1 MNRWV
6 VVAGLVSSTS
16 VLAEPPLA
24 ARAAPASPPGE
35 HLVYVEV
42 LGKGGL
48 YGIGYERTLTSRLSL
63 GIAGSYAVT
72 RDQQVT
78 TVSPY
83 VHGTLLQGSRHALFT
98 EVGASFV
105 HSRIPS
111 PVDDWDGMTDSGG
124 GGFVSLGW
132 ERATRHLVMRTS
144 ASVVAGEG
152 GMAPWFGFAIGVRP

>member
-1 MNRWV
+1 MKWWV
-6 VVAGLVSSTS
+6 VVASLVSSTP
-16 VLAEPPLA
+16 VMADPQVA
-24 ARAAPASPPGE
+24 AHATREAPTSE

-42 LGKGGL
+42 LGKAGL

-63 GIAGSYAVT
+63 GIAASYAVT
-72 RDQQVT
+72 RDQQVAT
-78 TVSPY
+78 ASPY
-83 VHGTLLQGSRHALFT
+83 VHGTLVRGSRHALFT
-98 EVGASFV
+98 ELGASFV

-144 ASVVAGEG
+144 ASVIAGEG
-152 GMAPWFGFAIGVRP
+152 GIAPWLGFAIGVRP